1 MPLINIADVESK
13 CNHDMK
19 TKLLQPTQAQM
30 EKLIHYMKHKAANVT
45 FGFVYV
51 QTNARP

>member
-19 TKLLQPTQAQM
+19 IKLLQPTQAQM
-30 EKLIHYMKHKAANVT
+30 EKLTRYMNTHSSQGYIWVCIC
-45 FGFVYV
+45 
-51 QTNARP
+51 TN